1 VLYFPATLVPDTN
14 TIRIVAYLNMLA
26 SSLSNKTPT
35 YVAPAR
41 IKSVVFDLVRM
52 ENTTRNDIVEIMT
65 TKMRIDVVFVTL
77 QITTGSR
84 SRSVIRSNSNILAT
98 RRIKDPE

>member
-1 VLYFPATLVPDTN
+1 VLYFPATLAPDTN
-14 TIRIVAYLNMLA
+14 TIRIVA
-26 SSLSNKTPT
+26 

-41 IKSVVFDLVRM
+41 IKSVVFALVRM
-52 ENTTRNDIVEIMT
+52 ENTTRNDIVETIT
-65 TKMRIDVVFVTL
+65 TKMRTDVVFVTL